1 MELDQLECGLDHIA
15 DLVHVLDCF
24 ELSINIDWCGN
35 IIKMRICSYMFIY
48 QKVYM
53 WLPNWPGYILRSMVN
68 K

>member
-35 IIKMRICSYMFIY
+35 IIKMRICGCPIGQDTY
-48 QKVYM
+48 
-53 WLPNWPGYILRSMVN
+53 
-68 K
+68 